1 MKNNPQDDLFK
12 SDQLFRQLVENL
24 GEGVGMVDENE
35 VFIFSNQAGEAL
47 FGVAPGGLTGRSLT
61 SFLAPEQVIF
71 IQQQTKLR
79 KTGEKSRYE
88 IQIIRADGTPRVLDV
103 TVTPWFNQQNH
114 YFGAFA
120 IFHDITDS
128 RAEGEKLR
136 QSEEQYRAII
146 EDQTEMIC
154 RYQSNGRITFV
165 NEAFCRFWRLERE
178 EIVGTHHMTYV
189 PREERARIH
198 AQVNSLSSACPA
210 VSYEFR
216 LQRWDGEYRWL
227 QRTDR
232 AIFDEKDRVLEYQ
245 SVCADISERRAAED
259 ALKRQLALTELVT
272 DISTRF
278 INLSPQEIDS
288 EIQQA
293 LKKIGEFTHTE
304 RAFLLLISPEN
315 QIAPESL
322 EWIGESLSARSSL
335 IQGCSPAVISWL
347 MNTLHFKELSIT
359 SPEQLPQDGSIVK
372 TLMGEIHIKALLALP
387 LAIDGTA
394 IGILGLATPSSDRDW
409 SSEDLLLLRLIGE
422 LFINVLI
429 RKKSTLEL
437 QTAQAQLNQR
447 VKELEQRSREINLL
461 SEMSNLLQIAN
472 SPDEAY
478 TIIAQSISH
487 LFQQASSALYIKNSV
502 PGMMEIKGRS
512 GNVTSESK
520 MAGDDCWGLRRGRL
534 YRASHSSL
542 FCKHIPEQNNI
553 VATICVPITIQSKT
567 IGVLH
572 LQSQVANALLE
583 ERQLLATAV
592 AEQIGL
598 ALSNLQL
605 RDDLRQQAIR
615 DQLTGLYNRY
625 YMEAS
630 LELELNRAQR
640 SGSPISL
647 IMLDIDHFKEYN
659 DQFQHQAG
667 DRLLRTLGRLL
678 MRSARNGEIP
688 CRYGGEEFLL
698 ILPGTSHA
706 AALQRAQDIRLEVK
720 ATRSDAEGQPMPP
733 VTISLGVASW
743 PEHGHTV
750 NDLLKASDAAMYQSK
765 GNGRDQV
772 SSAG

>member
-1 MKNNPQDDLFK
+1 MNNSQDDLFK

-35 VFIFSNQAGEAL
+35 VFIFSNQAGETL
-47 FGVAPGGLTGRSLT
+47 FGVAPGGLIGRSLT
-61 SFLAPEQVIF
+61 SFLAPEQVKF
-71 IQQQTKLR
+71 IQHQTELR
-79 KTGEKSRYE
+79 KTGEKSSYE

-103 TVTPWFNQQNH
+103 TVTPWFNRENR
-114 YFGAFA
+114 YTGAFA

-154 RYQSNGRITFV
+154 RYQSNGRITFI
-165 NEAFCRFWRLERE
+165 NEAFCRFWRLSRD
-178 EIVGTHHMTYV
+178 EIIGTHHMTYV
-189 PREERARIH
+189 PREERTRIH
-198 AQVNSLSSACPA
+198 AQVSSLTSACPA
-210 VSYEFR
+210 VSYEYR

-245 SVCADISERRAAED
+245 SVCTDISERRSAED

-278 INLSPQEIDS
+278 INLSPQEIDA
-288 EIQQA
+288 EIQQS
-293 LKKIGEFTHTE
+293 LKKIGEFAHTE
-304 RAFLLLISPEN
+304 RAFLLLLSPDTR
-315 QIAPESL
+315 IAPESI

-335 IQGCSPAVISWL
+335 IQNCSPAVTTWL
-347 MNTLHFKELSIT
+347 MNALHYKELSIS
-359 SPEQLPQDGSIVK
+359 SPDQLPQDAYALK
-372 TLMGEIHIKALLALP
+372 ALLGEVGINSLLALP
-387 LAIDGTA
+387 LTIESIA
-394 IGILGLATPSSDRDW
+394 IGILGLASPSSARDW

-461 SEMSNLLQIAN
+461 SEMSNMLQIAN

-487 LFQQASSALYIKNSV
+487 LFQQASSALYIKNSA

-512 GNVTSESK
+512 GEVTSESK
-520 MAGDDCWGLRRGRL
+520 MAADDCWGLRRGRL

-542 FCKHIPEQNNI
+542 FCKHVPEKNNV

-572 LQSQVANALLE
+572 LQSQTAGALLE
-583 ERQLLATAV
+583 EHQLLATAA

-605 RDDLRQQAIR
+605 REDLRQQAIR

-678 MRSARNGEIP
+678 LRSARNGEIP

-720 ATRSDAEGQPMPP
+720 ATRSDAEDQPMPP

-765 GNGRDQV
+765 GAGRDQV